1 VINEQEFRGL
11 IIGMGILK
19 EQQVVEQLLQYVDPF
34 NN

>member
-19 EQQVVEQLLQYVDPF
+19 EQQEVEQLLQYVDPF